1 MGGVPVEPQDLA
13 VLEML
18 RSLED
23 LRLSIP
29 DVQHRLVAGLRPRV
43 PWEAIGESLHLTAMG
58 AKHRFRVAERE
69 GAAAGD
75 APRTRSRRGR
85 ATTAGS
91 D

>member
-1 MGGVPVEPQDLA
+1 MPLDPRDLA
-13 VLEML
+13 VLETL
-18 RSLED
+18 RWLED

-29 DVQHRLVAGLRPRV
+29 DMQHRLVAGLRPRV

-69 GAAAGD
+69 RVAGGD
-75 APRTRSRRGR
+75 AQRTQSRRAPG
-85 ATTAGS
+85 TTAES